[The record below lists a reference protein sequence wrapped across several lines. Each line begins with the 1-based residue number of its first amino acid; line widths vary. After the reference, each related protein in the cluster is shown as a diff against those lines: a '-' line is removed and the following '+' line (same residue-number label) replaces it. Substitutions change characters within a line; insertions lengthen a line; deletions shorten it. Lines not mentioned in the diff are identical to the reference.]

1 MNTSQIKNFAI
12 ASRNLLKA
20 GVIQR
25 FQVLGFDAEGNLTKG
40 MPTRIQGGATLF
52 AGQFLSEDFYDKWT
66 SLYEHVQQVG
76 VKEVYEEAA
85 YTWFNRL
92 VAIRIMQKNHF
103 IDPVLAYT
111 NEEARLPRIVAE
123 ARAGHIATEM
133 LPADRARLQDLL
145 GDDSKLNEQFA
156 LLIENYCRFNPVIY
170 NCFGGIEQYISLL
183 LPDNILA
190 PGGFIDLLNHTSYIT
205 DDDYKQSEL
214 IGWLYQF
221 YISER
226 KDEVFEGFKKGKKAE
241 AEDIPAATQIFTPN
255 WIVKYMVQNTLGR
268 VYLDNNPYSE
278 IKSEM
283 KYLVEQA
290 EPTPKDA
297 ILKIDDL
304 TEYKLMD
311 NACGSGHIL
320 VEGFDLLYKMYL
332 EEAYSSRVAIENI
345 FRKNLI
351 GIDID
356 TRAKQL
362 ATFALL
368 MKAAHIDPTFL
379 DCKVMPRVLD
389 MPGSVFSRP
398 LTELLRD
405 FYMSDDRTLIQE
417 SSEAFELLKQG
428 HNLGSI
434 MKFNL
439 SNRTRKEMAL
449 RYGEWKEVSSADNNE
464 FSKSIALIL
473 ALTDSYT
480 SVVTNPPYMGNGNMN
495 PELAVYVKDNYED
508 GKADLCSVFMM
519 AESDRTLP
527 KGYYANI
534 VPPSWLF
541 ISSFERIRRGIIDN
555 QRISSL
561 LHLSRGVFG
570 ADFGSVSTVVQ
581 KHSDYSFHGTYFR
594 LIERTFQEFD
604 QAHLRRLFEK
614 TLENHSFRYLFSSYT
629 KTVEDIEYS
638 EKGAKLYYPGIDQR
652 IFERI
657 PGSPIAYWV
666 NDTMVELLSSPST
679 IDTAFESGSGLST
692 SDNNRFL
699 RYLWEPSLKK
709 ISSSPIEEKRKWFLF
724 QKGGDY
730 RKWYGNLE
738 YVVDWEDDGAAI
750 KYWVT
755 HNPKDPKTTS
765 WSRRIFNTHLY
776 LREGLTWSVICSNN
790 ISFRLSDR
798 NSMISNAA
806 GGIFGFEHNEDRLYM
821 LAAGLNSSIWCQI
834 FKILNPTIN
843 YSSGVIQKAPIP
855 EMRESHIPLVKN
867 NIQISKADWDQ
878 HETSW
883 NFKEN
888 ELVRVY
894 KENHGE
900 GVFFDANR
908 LSDIVTLYKEYWTEQ
923 FNTLRSNE
931 EELNRHFI
939 EIYNLQGEMAPDV
952 PLDEVTILQQGEISI
967 NDEHIV
973 WHDDVLVKQLI
984 SYAIG
989 CMMGRYRLDRPGL
1002 HIAYPN
1008 PSPADVEAYE
1018 FQGEEFEIDDDG
1030 IIPLLGRDCAF
1041 EDNAYNR
1048 VVKFLS
1054 QVFGDSFLNENLN
1067 FIESALG
1074 KSVEDYLV
1082 KDFWKDHKKMYSNR
1096 PIYWLFSSKKGAF
1109 QCLAY
1114 MHRMNPYTAE
1124 LVRSKYLLPYIDYLK
1139 GKIAEDTAK
1148 AASLSTVE
1156 RRNLDK
1162 MQVALTECLEYEE
1175 RLHNVADSQIGF
1187 DLDDGVVVNYAKYGD
1202 ILAKI
1207 K

>member
-133 LPADRARLQDLL
+133 LPADRTRLQELL

-205 DDDYKQSEL
+205 DEDYKQSEL
-214 IGWLYQF
+214 IGWLYQY
-221 YISER
+221 YIAEK

-241 AEDIPAATQIFTPN
+241 ADAIPAATQIFTPN

-268 VYLDNNPYSE
+268 IYLDNNPYSE
-278 IKSEM
+278 IKSSM
-283 KYLVEQA
+283 KYLVEPA
-290 EPTPKDA
+290 EPTPKEA
-297 ILKIDDL
+297 ILKIEDL
-304 TEYKLMD
+304 GDYKLID
-311 NACGSGHIL
+311 PACGSGHIL
-320 VEGFDLLYKMYL
+320 VEGFELLYKIYL
-332 EEAYSSRVAIENI
+332 EEAYSSQVAIENI
-345 FRKNLI
+345 FKKNLI

-362 ATFALL
+362 ATFSLL
-368 MKAAHIDPTFL
+368 MKAAHIDQTFL
-379 DCKVMPRVLD
+379 DCRVLPRVLD
-389 MPGSVFSRP
+389 MPVTSFSRP
-398 LTELLRD
+398 LTELIRE
-405 FYMSDDRTLIQE
+405 FYMSDDRAIVQE
-417 SSEAFELLKQG
+417 TYDAFELLQQA

-439 SNRTRKEMAL
+439 SARTRKEMAL
-449 RYGEWKEVSSADNNE
+449 RFKEWNDNNSSRYLEPSFKE
-464 FSKSIALIL
+464 FLHSIHLIL
-473 ALTDSYT
+473 ALTDKYT
-480 SVVTNPPYMGNGNMN
+480 AVVANPPYMGSSNMN
-495 PELAVYVKDNYED
+495 MQLSQYINVNYPV
-508 GKADLCSVFMM
+508 GKADLCAVFVLVFRQLSKTN
-519 AESDRTLP
+519 ARYSF
-527 KGYYANI
+527 I
-534 VPPSWLF
+534 IPPSWMF
-541 ISSFERIRRGIIDN
+541 ITVFEQLREKTIDE
-555 QRISSL
+555 QVISSL
-561 LHLSRGVFG
+561 VHISNGVFG
-570 ADFGSVSTVVQ
+570 GDFGSSCVTIDNR
-581 KHSDYSFHGTYFR
+581 K
-594 LIERTFQEFD
+594 
-604 QAHLRRLFEK
+604 
-614 TLENHSFRYLFSSYT
+614 SS
-629 KTVEDIEYS
+629 S
-638 EKGAKLYYPGIDQR
+638 EKGVYYKLLDKTFQFVDQEDSR
-652 IFERI
+652 TIFEHVIEDPCFRFDYKSYSPNNRVIKHSEEGQLLRYEAIQSRFNNI
-657 PGSPIAYWV
+657 PGKPLAYWV
-666 NDTMVELLSSPST
+666 SDSFINLFQFHNLYDVT
-679 IDTAFESGSGLST
+679 ISDGQTKTG
-692 SDNNRFL
+692 DNNKYLRFF
-699 RYLWEPSLKK
+699 WEVNCRTVGRDKK
-709 ISSSPIEEKRKWFLF
+709 WLF
-724 QKGGDY
+724 YAKGGNY
-730 RKWYGNLE
+730 RRWYGNLVDTINWSPEARAFYRKDKIARILPE
-738 YVVDWEDDGAAI
+738 YLWY
-750 KYWVT
+750 K
-755 HNPKDPKTTS
+755 
-765 WSRRIFNTHLY
+765 
-776 LREGLTWSVICSNN
+776 EGITWGFICSTSPS
-790 ISFRLSDR
+790 SFRLLPTEAIFDV
-798 NSMISNAA
+798 
-806 GGIFGFEHNEDRLYM
+806 GGSSVFFKQPEHLIPIIG
-821 LAAGLNSSIWCQI
+821 LLNSKVAAC
-834 FKILNPTIN
+834 ILKVTNPTVN
-843 YSSGVIQKAPIP
+843 LQVKDV
-855 EMRESHIPLVKN
+855 RNIPLIDSILEQTTITSKVKE
-867 NIQISKADWDQ
+867 NISISKSDWDA

-883 NFKEN
+883 DFMGN
-888 ELVRVY
+888 ELVRIY
-894 KENHGE
+894 KANHGE
-900 GVFFDANR
+900 GLFFDANR
-908 LSDIVTLYKEYWTEQ
+908 LSDIVTLYKEYWAEQ
-923 FNTLRSNE
+923 FNSLHDNE
-931 EELNRHFI
+931 EALNQQFINTYGLGDELTT
-939 EIYNLQGEMAPDV
+939 DV
-952 PLDEVTILQQGEISI
+952 PLNEVTILQQGELSI
-967 NDEHIV
+967 DEEKLI
-973 WHDDVLVKQLI
+973 WHDDVLIKQLI

-1202 ILAKI
+1202 ILAKL

>member
-133 LPADRARLQDLL
+133 LPADRARLQELL

-221 YISER
+221 YIAEK
-226 KDEVFEGFKKGKKAE
+226 KDEVFDGFKKGKKAE

-268 VYLDNNPYSE
+268 IYLDNNPYSE

-283 KYLVEQA
+283 KYLVETA
-290 EPTPKDA
+290 TPTPKDS

-304 TEYKLMD
+304 AYYKLLD
-311 NACGSGHIL
+311 PASGSGHIL
-320 VEGFDLLYKMYL
+320 LEGFDLLYKMYL
-332 EEAYSSRVAIENI
+332 EEAYSSRVAIESI
-345 FRKNLI
+345 FKENLV

-362 ATFALL
+362 ATFSLL
-368 MKAAHIDPTFL
+368 MKAALIDPSFL
-379 DCKVMPRVLD
+379 NCNVMPRVLD
-389 MPGSVFSRP
+389 MPGTSFSRP
-398 LTELLRD
+398 LTDLLRE
-405 FYMSDDRTLIQE
+405 FYMSEDHTLMQE
-417 SSEAFELLKQG
+417 TYDAFELLKQA

-434 MKFNL
+434 MRFTL
-439 SNRTRKEMAL
+439 SDRTRKEMAL
-449 RYGEWKEVSSADNNE
+449 RYEEWGSLESDTLQEKRISDILP
-464 FSKSIALIL
+464 SISLIL
-473 ALTDSYT
+473 ALTDKYT
-480 SVVTNPPYMGNGNMN
+480 AVVANPPYMGASNMN
-495 PELAVYVKDNYED
+495 DGLKSYIFNNYPIA
-508 GKADLCSVFMM
+508 KYDLFSVFIEQMLNLTTEKARM
-519 AESDRTLP
+519 GCITMEAWMFL
-527 KGYYANI
+527 
-534 VPPSWLF
+534 
-541 ISSFERIRRGIIDN
+541 SSFEEFRKRLIDN
-555 QRISSL
+555 NYIVSL
-561 LHLSRGVFG
+561 SHFG
-570 ADFGSVSTVVQ
+570 WHIIGIAFGTAMTIFEKDKSNGR
-581 KHSDYSFHGTYFR
+581 KGEYSYLTIDD
-594 LIERTFQEFD
+594 IERQSNTPYVFPKKDNHRYSIISQHNFD
-604 QAHLRRLFEK
+604 E
-614 TLENHSFRYLFSSYT
+614 
-629 KTVEDIEYS
+629 
-638 EKGAKLYYPGIDQR
+638 
-652 IFERI
+652 I
-657 PGSPIAYWV
+657 PGSPVAYWV
-666 NDTMVELLSSPST
+666 GKSFIQSFKGKT
-679 IDTAFESGSGLST
+679 IDDYSEVITGMTIGKNELY
-692 SDNNRFL
+692 L
-699 RYLWEPSLKK
+699 RLWSEVSL
-709 ISSSPIEEKRKWFLF
+709 RKVALGYDKMEQVNLQKTYWIPYS
-724 QKGGDY
+724 KGGV
-730 RKWYGNLE
+730 RRQWYGNYE
-738 YVVDWEDDGAAI
+738 YLVNWS
-750 KYWVT
+750 K
-755 HNPKDPKTTS
+755 KDSFNRAKTTLS
-765 WSRRIFNTHLY
+765 HRYLQEAVTWPFITSAKFSARFLPAGSLWDVAGSPCFFDERRTLIYTLGFLASKLADMY
-776 LREGLTWSVICSNN
+776 LN
-790 ISFRLSDR
+790 I
-798 NSMISNAA
+798 M
-806 GGIFGFEHNEDRLYM
+806 
-821 LAAGLNSSIWCQI
+821 
-834 FKILNPTIN
+834 NPTIN
-843 YSSGVIQKAPIP
+843 VQAVDIRHLPLLGADTINESVISLTNSSI
-855 EMRESHIPLVKN
+855 E
-867 NIQISKADWDQ
+867 ISKTDWDA

-883 NFKEN
+883 DFREN
-888 ELVRVY
+888 ELVRIY

-900 GVFFDANR
+900 GLFFDANR
-908 LSDIVTLYKEYWTEQ
+908 LVDIVSLCKEYWTSL
-923 FNTLRSNE
+923 FDKLHANE
-931 EELNRHFI
+931 EEINRLFI
-939 EIYNLQGEMAPDV
+939 DIYGLQDEITPDV
-952 PLDEVTILQQGEISI
+952 PLDDITILQQGEISI
-967 NDEHIV
+967 ENGAII

-1124 LVRSKYLLPYIDYLK
+1124 IVRSKYLLPYIDYLK

-1162 MQVALTECLEYEE
+1162 MQVALAECLEYEE

-1187 DLDDGVVVNYAKYGD
+1187 DLDDGVVVNYAKFGD

>member
-25 FQVLGFDAEGNLTKG
+25 FQVLGFDADGNLTKG

-133 LPADRARLQDLL
+133 LPADRARLHELL

-190 PGGFIDLLNHTSYIT
+190 PGGFVDLLNHTTYIS
-205 DDDYKQSEL
+205 DEDFQQSEL

-226 KDEVFEGFKKGKKAE
+226 KDEVFDGFKKGKKAE

-268 VYLDNNPYSE
+268 IYLDNNPYSE
-278 IKSEM
+278 LKAEM
-283 KYLVEQA
+283 KYLVEPA
-290 EPTPKDA
+290 EPTPKEA
-297 ILKIDDL
+297 ILKINNLED
-304 TEYKLMD
+304 YKLMD

-320 VEGFDLLYKMYL
+320 VEGFDLFYKMYL
-332 EEAYSSRVAIENI
+332 EEAYSSRTAIENI

-368 MKAAHIDPTFL
+368 MKAAKVDPSFL

-389 MPGSVFSRP
+389 MPGTNFSRP
-398 LTELLRD
+398 LTELLRE

-417 SSEAFELLKQG
+417 TYDAFELLKQA

-439 SNRTRKEMAL
+439 SSKTRKEMAL
-449 RYGEWKEVSSADNNE
+449 RYEEWIDSND
-464 FSKSIALIL
+464 SKSESSYAIRKEIFPSVSVIL

-480 SVVTNPPYMGNGNMN
+480 SVVMNPPYMSIQNMN
-495 PELAVYVKDNYED
+495 AELSSYAGAHYVE
-508 GKADLCSVFMM
+508 GQCDLMTIFMQVAM
-519 AESDRTLP
+519 RLTTS
-527 KGYYANI
+527 KGLWAMINL
-534 VPPSWLF
+534 PSWLF
-541 ISSFERIRRGIIDN
+541 LPSFDEIRDYVIDN
-555 QRISSL
+555 QFINSFL
-561 LHLSRGVFG
+561 YMGRGIFG
-570 ADFGSVSTVVQ
+570 SDFGSVSFAIRNTNI
-581 KHSDYSFHGTYFR
+581 KTLGTYR
-594 LIERTFQEFD
+594 K
-604 QAHLRRLFEK
+604 LF
-614 TLENHSFRYLFSSYT
+614 NVQGQVRS
-629 KTVEDIEYS
+629 VADIEYNFFNRDYGFYTLHQDTFYEIPNHAIAFWLPKRILS
-638 EKGAKLYYPGIDQR
+638 AFSTKVLDYGTAKK
-652 IFERI
+652 
-657 PGSPIAYWV
+657 
-666 NDTMVELLSSPST
+666 
-679 IDTAFESGSGLST
+679 GLST
-692 SDNNRFL
+692 GSNNLFL
-699 RYLWEPSLKK
+699 RLWFEV
-709 ISSSPIEEKRKWFLF
+709 SSAKSIYEATSFNNSKKWFPIN
-724 QKGGDY
+724 KGGIY
-730 RKWYGNLE
+730 RKWYGNNE
-738 YVVDWEDDGAAI
+738 YVINWYNDGEDI
-750 KYWVT
+750 KAFSGSVIR
-755 HNPKDPKTTS
+755 NPQY
-765 WSRRIFNTHLY
+765 Y
-776 LREGLTWSVICSNN
+776 LRESLTWTMLSASCFGIRYSKQGKLFEGAGPSLFIEGADKNYILGFLCS
-790 ISFRLSDR
+790 
-798 NSMISNAA
+798 
-806 GGIFGFEHNEDRLYM
+806 
-821 LAAGLNSSIWCQI
+821 
-834 FKILNPTIN
+834 KIGNMVLRALNPTIN
-843 YSSGVIQKAPIP
+843 ININDVLNLPIIKDSEHEQHVINVV
-855 EMRESHIPLVKN
+855 RD
-867 NIQISKADWDQ
+867 NIALSEEDWDA

-883 NFKEN
+883 DFKEN

-900 GVFFDANR
+900 GLFFDANR
-908 LSDIVTLYKEYWTEQ
+908 LVDVVTMYKSHWEEQ
-923 FNTLRSNE
+923 FNKLHANE
-931 EELNRHFI
+931 EELNRQFI
-939 EIYNLQGEMAPDV
+939 EIYGLQDELTPDV
-952 PLDEVTILQQGEISI
+952 PMDEITILQQGEISI
-967 NDEHIV
+967 DNNSIV
-973 WHDDVLVKQLI
+973 WHDDVLVKQLL

-1008 PSPADVEAYE
+1008 PAPADIEPYE

-1124 LVRSKYLLPYIDYLK
+1124 IVRSKYLLPYIDYLK

-1162 MQVALTECLEYEE
+1162 MQVALAECLEYEE

-1202 ILAKI
+1202 ILAKL

>member
-25 FQVLGFDAEGNLTKG
+25 FQVLGFDADGNLTKG

-133 LPADRARLQDLL
+133 LPADRARLQELL

-156 LLIENYCRFNPVIY
+156 LLIENYCRYNPVIY

-226 KDEVFEGFKKGKKAE
+226 KDEVFDKFKKGKKAD

-255 WIVKYMVQNTLGR
+255 WIVKYMVENTLGR
-268 VYLDNNPYSE
+268 IYLDNNPYSE
-278 IKSEM
+278 IKTEM
-283 KYLVEQA
+283 KYLVEPA
-290 EPTPKDA
+290 EPTLKEA
-297 ILKIDDL
+297 ILKIDNLEDF
-304 TEYKLMD
+304 KLMD

-320 VEGFDLLYKMYL
+320 VEGFDLFYKMYL
-332 EEAYSSRVAIENI
+332 EEAFSSRVAIESI

-368 MKAAHIDPTFL
+368 MRAAHIDPSFL
-379 DCKVMPRVLD
+379 DCRVMPRVLD
-389 MPGSVFSRP
+389 MPGTSFSRP
-398 LTELLRD
+398 LTELLRE
-405 FYMSDDRTLIQE
+405 FFMSDDRTLIQE
-417 SSEAFELLKQG
+417 TYEAFELLKQA
-428 HNLGSI
+428 HILGSI

-449 RYGEWKEVSSADNNE
+449 RYQEWTNTISAQTPKNSVHE
-464 FSKSIALIL
+464 ILPSVQLIL
-473 ALTDSYT
+473 ALSDSY
-480 SVVTNPPYMGNGNMN
+480 SAVATNPPYLESGNMN
-495 PELAVYVKDNYED
+495 AVLANYVRDNYQL
-508 GKADLCSVFMM
+508 GKNDLFSVFMM
-519 AESDRTLP
+519 LSSNLLTPHGKYGMINMDTWTF
-527 KGYYANI
+527 K
-534 VPPSWLF
+534 
-541 ISSFERIRRGIIDN
+541 SSFESFRSDVIRNCAIDSYMMLGT
-555 QRISSL
+555 RTFEE
-561 LHLSRGVFG
+561 LSGE
-570 ADFGSVSTVVQ
+570 VVQ
-581 KHSDYSFHGTYFR
+581 NVAFVISNHQPTTAGKYFN
-594 LIERTFQEFD
+594 LSEESSSERKKS
-604 QAHLRRLFEK
+604 LFESQSNFQIIHQNDFLNISGHVVCIISDQMLHI
-614 TLENHSFRYLFSSYT
+614 LENSDS
-629 KTVEDIEYS
+629 
-638 EKGAKLYYPGIDQR
+638 
-652 IFERI
+652 
-657 PGSPIAYWV
+657 
-666 NDTMVELLSSPST
+666 LSSIGVSKQGLAT
-679 IDTAFESGSGLST
+679 GSNDLFVREWHEV
-692 SDNNRFL
+692 NF
-699 RYLWEPSLKK
+699 KK
-709 ISSSPIEEKRKWFLF
+709 IGLNVSSTEDSLRSRKKWFPYN
-724 QKGGDY
+724 KGGS
-730 RKWYGNLE
+730 RRRWYGNQSL
-738 YVVDWEDDGAAI
+738 VVNWLDDGESIKHFTDENGKLRSRPQNTPYYFKPSISWGLISGPYFRYFQQGFIYDIQGMSFFPSEDIYSAI
-750 KYWVT
+750 SWMNSKVFRSIGKCI
-755 HNPKDPKTTS
+755 NPREQYQAGDLLKLPAPDNNCIRIGQKCIELSKEDYDAHEIS
-765 WSRRIFNTHLY
+765 W
-776 LREGLTWSVICSNN
+776 
-790 ISFRLSDR
+790 D
-798 NSMISNAA
+798 
-806 GGIFGFEHNEDRLYM
+806 
-821 LAAGLNSSIWCQI
+821 
-834 FKILNPTIN
+834 
-843 YSSGVIQKAPIP
+843 
-855 EMRESHIPLVKN
+855 
-867 NIQISKADWDQ
+867 
-878 HETSW
+878 
-883 NFKEN
+883 FKEN
-888 ELVRVY
+888 ELVRIY

-900 GVFFDANR
+900 GLFFDANR
-908 LSDIVTLYKEYWTEQ
+908 LSDIFTLYKEYWTEQ
-923 FNTLRSNE
+923 FNALHNNE
-931 EELNRHFI
+931 EELNRQFI
-939 EIYNLQGEMAPDV
+939 DIYSLQEELTPEV
-952 PLDEVTILQQGEISI
+952 SPEEVTILQQGEITVE
-967 NDEHIV
+967 DGQLV